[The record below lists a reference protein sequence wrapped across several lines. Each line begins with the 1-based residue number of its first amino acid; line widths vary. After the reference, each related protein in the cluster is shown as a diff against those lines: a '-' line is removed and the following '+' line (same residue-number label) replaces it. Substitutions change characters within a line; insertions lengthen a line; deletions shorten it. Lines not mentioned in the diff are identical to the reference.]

1 MKNQCWENLDAHY
14 LESKSFSELCS
25 TKDMKEGVQA
35 FIEKRK
41 NEFQNHKENTFLHW
55 AEKHGDF
62 KKREFNLS
70 LKKRKADFKMKA
82 SDVPDFFHSL

>member
-41 NEFQNHKENTFLHW
+41 NEFQNH
-55 AEKHGDF
+55 
-62 KKREFNLS
+62 
-70 LKKRKADFKMKA
+70 
-82 SDVPDFFHSL
+82 